1 MTTVIRDRRFFAGM
15 SVAVAA
21 TVAGGFAPTY
31 YLRPLVAAPALPL
44 SIRVHGALFTTW
56 VLLFVTQT
64 SLVAARR
71 TDLHKRLGI
80 GGAVLAAAMVVSGTF
95 VAIDSA
101 RKARPALGVLAAA
114 PPLFVLVIPLASVVV
129 FTILV
134 GLGLYYRRRAET
146 HKRLML
152 LATIALLPPA
162 LGRIRILNAVGPQA
176 FFGVTILFIVAIVGY
191 DFWTRRRVYAVSVW
205 GGLFLALSFP
215 GRIALGQTDAWLTF
229 ASWLVR

>member
-1 MTTVIRDRRFFAGM
+1 M

-44 SIRVHGALFTTW
+44 SIHVHGALFTTW

>member
-1 MTTVIRDRRFFAGM
+1 MKAGRDRWFFTGM
-15 SVAVAA
+15 AIAVVA
-21 TVAGGFAPTY
+21 TVVAGFAPTY
-31 YLRPLVAAPALPL
+31 YLKPLFATPALPL
-44 SIRVHGALFTTW
+44 SVHVHGALFTAW
-56 VLLFVTQT
+56 VLLFAAQT
-64 SLVAARR
+64 SLVAANR

-80 GGAVLAAAMVVSGTF
+80 AGAVLAAAMAVSGTF

-101 RKARPALGVLAAA
+101 RRARPALGALAGA
-114 PPLFVLVIPLASVVV
+114 PPSFVLVIPLASVVV

-162 LGRIRILNAVGPQA
+162 LGRIQLLNAVGPQA
-176 FFGVTILFIVAIVGY
+176 FFGITVLFIVVVVAY
-191 DFWTRRRVYAVSVW
+191 DYWTRRRVHAVSLW

-215 GRIALGQTDAWLTF
+215 GRIALGHTAAWLTF
-229 ASWLVR
+229 ARWLVR

>member
-1 MTTVIRDRRFFAGM
+1 LSLQRSSQAASRRAQ
-15 SVAVAA
+15 
-21 TVAGGFAPTY
+21 
-31 YLRPLVAAPALPL
+31 LRPLVAAPALPL
-44 SIRVHGALFTTW
+44 CIHVHGALFTAW
-56 VLLFVTQT
+56 VLLFVAQT

-71 TDLHKRLGI
+71 TDLHKRLGV

-101 RKARPALGVLAAA
+101 RRARPALGALAAA

-162 LGRIRILNAVGPQA
+162 LAA
-176 FFGVTILFIVAIVGY
+176 YGY
-191 DFWTRRRVYAVSVW
+191 
-205 GGLFLALSFP
+205 
-215 GRIALGQTDAWLTF
+215 
-229 ASWLVR
+229 

>member
-44 SIRVHGALFTTW
+44 SIHVHGALFTTW